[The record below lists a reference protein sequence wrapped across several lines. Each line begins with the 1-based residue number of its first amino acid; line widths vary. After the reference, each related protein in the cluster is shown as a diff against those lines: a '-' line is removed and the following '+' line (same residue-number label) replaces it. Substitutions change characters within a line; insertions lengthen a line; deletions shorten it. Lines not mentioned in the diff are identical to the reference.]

1 MANNKKPVHEVK
13 LGSIRAAVWANKSED
28 GRTWFNVTIGRL
40 YRDGEQWKDSA
51 SFRRDDLPL
60 VAKVADLAL
69 AWILAEQAKLGN
81 EEVEAAE

>member
-13 LGSIRAAVWANKSED
+13 LGSIRAAVWMNKSED
-28 GRTWFNVTIGRL
+28 GRTWFNVTIARL
-40 YRDGEQWKDSA
+40 YKDSEQWQDSA

-69 AWILAEQAKLGN
+69 SWILVEQAKLGHDPEA
-81 EEVEAAE
+81 EE